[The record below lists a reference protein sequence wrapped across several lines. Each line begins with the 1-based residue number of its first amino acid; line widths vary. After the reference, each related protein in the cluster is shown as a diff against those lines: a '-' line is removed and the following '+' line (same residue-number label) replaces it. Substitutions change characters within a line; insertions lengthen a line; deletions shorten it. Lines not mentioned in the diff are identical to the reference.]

1 MKNFIE
7 IDIPLNG
14 FQTDLLS
21 GIIYSLGCLGIHEIN
36 QKRWRVYFTKDSTH
50 DHALSL
56 FLKLK
61 ELNPNLNK
69 TDLVISEIT
78 SNDWNAEWKKYFKPI
93 QPVKN
98 IWIRPPWENLPHQGN
113 GIELIIDPQMAFGT
127 GHHETT
133 TLMIKLMSQMF
144 FQGVEILDVGTGSG
158 ILAILAAKLGAKS
171 ITAIDIDSD
180 AIANADHNIELNKMS
195 NINTKCCDLQSL
207 KRDRFAVILANINY
221 EILISSISQLRDFLK
236 ENGKLLISGIL
247 KEEKESIISVYLE
260 NGLKLNYAEDL
271 REWSAMVWERVKIEQ

>member
-7 IDIPLNG
+7 IDIPVNR

-36 QKRWRVYFTKDSTH
+36 QEKWRIYFNKDSTH
-50 DHALSL
+50 DHATSL

-61 ELNPNLNK
+61 ELNPNLK
-69 TDLVISEIT
+69 KADLVISEIK

-98 IWIRPPWENLPHQGN
+98 IWIRPPWENLPRQPN

-133 TLMIKLMSQMF
+133 TLMIELMSQMF
-144 FQGVEILDVGTGSG
+144 IQGVEILDVGTGSG

-180 AIANADHNIELNKMS
+180 AIGNADHNIELNKID
-195 NINTKCCDLQSL
+195 NVNTKCCDLQSL
-207 KRDRFAVILANINY
+207 KRDSFAIILANINY
-221 EILISSISQLRDFLK
+221 EALISSIPQLREFLK

-260 NGLKLNYAEDL
+260 NGLKLNNTVDMG
-271 REWSAMVWERVKIEQ
+271 EWSAMVWER